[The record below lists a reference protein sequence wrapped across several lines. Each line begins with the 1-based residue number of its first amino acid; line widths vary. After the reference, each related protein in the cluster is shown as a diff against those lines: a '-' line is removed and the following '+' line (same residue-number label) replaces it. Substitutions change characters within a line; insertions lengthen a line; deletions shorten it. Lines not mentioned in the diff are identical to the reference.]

1 MPLTDKYISQSKAIA
16 ARVLG
21 DEAVIMSTV
30 DSAVFML
37 NPTATAIWKA
47 ADGTRP
53 LSRIIEQ
60 DVCSE
65 FDVTVETA
73 SADATSLVEELAG
86 HGLLLLSD
94 TPIAHKETP

>member
-1 MPLTDKYISQSKAIA
+1 MALTDKYISQSTAIA

-21 DEAVIMSTV
+21 DEAVIMSTA

-37 NPTATAIWKA
+37 NPIGTVIWKA

-53 LSRIIEQ
+53 LSRIVEQ

-65 FDVTVETA
+65 FDVSVEEA
-73 SADATSLVEELAG
+73 SLDAMNFVEELAG

-94 TPIAHKETP
+94 EPIQQKEA